1 MAISTINFGI
11 LGCADIARKVSRAIL
26 LSQIATLTAI
36 GSRSLE
42 KANKFAAENNFPAT
56 AKVYGSYEEVVND
69 PNVDAVYVPL
79 PTSLHVQWAVL
90 AAEKKKHL
98 LCEKPV
104 GLNVEEVDVILKAC
118 ESNGV
123 QFMDGTMWMHHP
135 RTAKMREFLNDEG
148 QFGQLKSVNTC
159 FTFAADP
166 NFLENDIRV
175 KPDLDALGALGDVGW
190 YCIRGILWATDF
202 ELPKSVV
209 ALRNPV
215 LNKAGVIISCGA
227 SLTWEDGKVGT
238 FHCSFL
244 SNLTMDLTA
253 VGTKGTLH
261 LHDFVIPYEE
271 HKASFISAV
280 ESGFKELVTGW
291 EPKPS
296 EHTITADI
304 PQEALMVREFSR
316 LVGRIK
322 NEGAKPEKKWPTLS
336 RKTTL
341 VLDAVKASIEKGFE
355 PMEIAVMSS
364 YHKTPLTPN
373 LLAFQIMPPQRSD
386 DDRNLAGTSVPPVDT

>member
-1 MAISTINFGI
+1 MANSTVHFGI
-11 LGCADIARKVSRAIL
+11 LGCAEIARKVSRAIL
-26 LSQIATLTAI
+26 LSQTATLYAV
-36 GSRSLE
+36 GSRSVD
-42 KANKFAAENNFPAT
+42 KAKKFAADNGFPAT
-56 AKVYGSYEEVVND
+56 AKVYGSYEEVLDD

-79 PTSLHVQWAVL
+79 PTSLHIKWAVL
-90 AAEKKKHL
+90 AAQKKKHL
-98 LCEKPV
+98 LLEKPV
-104 GLNVEEVDVILKAC
+104 GLNVEEVDVILEAC

-135 RTAKMREFLNDEG
+135 RTAKMREFLSDPK
-148 QFGQLKSVNTC
+148 QFGELKSVNTC

-166 NFLENDIRV
+166 HFLENDIRV

-190 YCIRGILWATDF
+190 YCIRGILWAADF
-202 ELPKSVV
+202 ELPKSVI
-209 ALRNPV
+209 ALHNPV
-215 LNKAGVIISCGA
+215 FNKAGVIISCGA

-244 SNLTMDLTA
+244 SNLSMDLTA

-261 LHDFVIPYEE
+261 LHDFIVPYEE
-271 HKASFISAV
+271 KKASFVSAV

-296 EHTITADI
+296 EHTVMTDL

-316 LVGRIK
+316 LVGSIK
-322 NEGAKPEKKWPTLS
+322 NEGAKPEKKWPALS

-341 VLDAVKASIEKGFE
+341 VLDAVKASIKKGFE
-355 PMEIAVMSS
+355 AVDIVS
-364 YHKTPLTPN
+364 
-373 LLAFQIMPPQRSD
+373 
-386 DDRNLAGTSVPPVDT
+386 